1 LDDVNIL
8 FKQIRPMTYF
18 SLVIPVYNEELIIQ
32 QLYSRCTEAL
42 GKITDHYEIICVDD
56 GSEDRTLS
64 YLLRFHQEDKRFKV
78 LSLSRNFGHQSALL
92 AGLTFTKG
100 EYVGIIDGDLQDPP
114 ETLQKLVTKLEE
126 GFDVVYAVRKK
137 RKENFIKRS
146 IYQYYYRILRRMS
159 NVEIPL
165 DSGDFSVMRRFVVD
179 YILKM
184 PEQSLFIR
192 GIRSWVGFRQTGVEY
207 EREKRQ
213 TGIPK
218 FTFRKLFLLAYN
230 GIFSFSSFP
239 VKIISRIGFLVI
251 LFSFI
256 YIVFTLIKKY
266 FYGDVPQGYTT
277 IIIFLSL
284 FNGVQ
289 LLALGLIG
297 EYVLR
302 IYDESRKRPLYII
315 REKYLDD

>member
-1 LDDVNIL
+1 
-8 FKQIRPMTYF
+8 MTYL
-18 SLVIPVYNEELIIQ
+18 SLVIPVYNEEAVIQ
-32 QLYSRCTEAL
+32 QLYDRCTAAL
-42 GKITDHYEIICVDD
+42 EKITDNYEIICVDD
-56 GSEDRTLS
+56 GSKDNTLVN
-64 YLLRFHQEDKRFKV
+64 LLRFHQEDKRFKV
-78 LSLSRNFGHQSALL
+78 LSLSRNFGHQPAIL
-92 AGLTFTKG
+92 AGLTFAKG

-114 ETLQKLVTKLEE
+114 ELLQKLLTKIDE

-137 RKENFIKRS
+137 REEGFIKKSFYRGF
-146 IYQYYYRILRRMS
+146 YRILRRMS

-165 DSGDFSVMRRFVVD
+165 NSGDFSIMRRFVVD
-179 YILKM
+179 YILQM

-192 GIRSWVGFRQTGVEY
+192 GIRSWVGFRQTGFEY

-213 TGIPK
+213 AGIPK
-218 FTFRKLFLLAYN
+218 YTFRKLILLAYN
-230 GIFSFSSFP
+230 GIFSFSNFP
-239 VKIISRIGFLVI
+239 VKILSRLGFLVI

-256 YIVFTLIKKY
+256 YIIVTLIKKY
-266 FYGDVPQGYTT
+266 VYGNVPQGFTT
-277 IIIFLSL
+277 IIIFLIL

-315 REKYLDD
+315 RDKYLDD

>member
-1 LDDVNIL
+1 
-8 FKQIRPMTYF
+8 MTYF
-18 SLVIPVYNEELIIQ
+18 SLVIPVYNEESIIQ

-42 GKITDHYEIICVDD
+42 EKITDHYEIICVDD
-56 GSEDRTLS
+56 GSEDNTLS

-146 IYQYYYRILRRMS
+146 IYQSYYRILRRMS

-207 EREKRQ
+207 ERDKRQ

-218 FTFRKLFLLAYN
+218 YTFRKLFLLAYN
-230 GIFSFSSFP
+230 GIFSFSNFP

-277 IIIFLSL
+277 IIIFLIL

-315 REKYLDD
+315 RDKYLDD

>member
-1 LDDVNIL
+1 
-8 FKQIRPMTYF
+8 MTFF
-18 SLVIPVYNEELIIQ
+18 SLVIPVYNEESIIQ

-42 GKITDHYEIICVDD
+42 EKITDHYEIICIDD
-56 GSEDRTLS
+56 GSEDNTLS

-146 IYQYYYRILRRMS
+146 IYQSYYRILRRMS

-207 EREKRQ
+207 ERDKRQ

-218 FTFRKLFLLAYN
+218 YTFRKLFLLAYN
-230 GIFSFSSFP
+230 GIFSFSNFP

-277 IIIFLSL
+277 IIIFLIL

-315 REKYLDD
+315 RDKYLDD

>member
-1 LDDVNIL
+1 
-8 FKQIRPMTYF
+8 MTYF
-18 SLVIPVYNEELIIQ
+18 SLVIPVYNEESIIQ

-42 GKITDHYEIICVDD
+42 EKITDHYEIICIDD
-56 GSEDRTLS
+56 GSEDNTLS

-146 IYQYYYRILRRMS
+146 IYQSYYRILRRMS

-207 EREKRQ
+207 ERDKRQ

-218 FTFRKLFLLAYN
+218 YTFRKLFLLAYN
-230 GIFSFSSFP
+230 GIFSFSNFP

-277 IIIFLSL
+277 IIIFLIL

-315 REKYLDD
+315 RDKYLDD